1 MTASEGGL
9 QCSWRRIVPK
19 PMENIM
25 KAFVSVALAASLVAS
40 SAMAEPGD
48 LMEFVATNDSSAAV
62 QFFEDATGGEL
73 FVSIHRDGVDVSCV
87 DSWEGQF
94 DAVQV
99 TGNGKHGAAT
109 IEPLGPVDCSPPLG
123 DLTLECE
130 FDDDFWLYNDG
141 VSEMVVM
148 GERTRER
155 SRSWFATTDCT
166 ISVDGESLE
175 AGGII
180 SRGVVR

>member
-1 MTASEGGL
+1 
-9 QCSWRRIVPK
+9 
-19 PMENIM
+19 M

-48 LMEFVATNDSSAAV
+48 LTEFVGTNDSSAAV
-62 QFFEDATGGEL
+62 QFSEHATGGQL

-94 DAVQV
+94 DAVKV
-99 TGNGKHGAAT
+99 TSNGKHGGGT
-109 IEPLGPVDCSPPLG
+109 IEPLGPVDCSPPVG
-123 DLTLECE
+123 SLTLGCE
-130 FDDDFWLYNDG
+130 FNDDFWLYNDG
-141 VSEMVVM
+141 VTERIVM
-148 GERTRER
+148 GERTRDR
-155 SRSWFATTDCT
+155 SRSWFASADCT

-180 SRGVVR
+180 SRSVER